1 MVCSVEL
8 YNYDFPV
15 VGDLELGNIG
25 TGKKLEINVKTNN
38 LFKVKDSFESLMKA
52 LIDSPPYMNIN
63 LCI

>member
-1 MVCSVEL
+1 MEL
-8 YNYDFPV
+8 YNYDFPDV
-15 VGDLELGNIG
+15 DDLELGNIG

-52 LIDSPPYMNIN
+52 LIDSPPYMDIN

>member
-1 MVCSVEL
+1 MEL
-8 YNYDFPV
+8 YNYDFPD

-25 TGKKLEINVKTNN
+25 TGKILEINVETNN

-52 LIDSPPYMNIN
+52 LIDSPPYTNIN